1 MSVIKLSPKVW
12 TDILIK
18 IEIDHGKAAVLIR
31 DVMRRELGFTSRYHK
46 FWQPS
51 DGLNVYDG
59 HGDYVTEVHLD
70 FYDDAKE
77 TMFRLKY
84 L

>member
-1 MSVIKLSPKVW
+1 MPVIKLSPDRW
-12 TDILIK
+12 TDILVK
-18 IEIDHGKAAVLIR
+18 IELEHGKAAVLIR
-31 DVMRRELGFTSRYHK
+31 DVMRRELGFTSRHHK

-51 DGLNVYDG
+51 DGLNGYDG